1 MSGYPPFI
9 TLTPTPTITPIPQT
23 TYSNLINNVT
33 QGHFNLVQIP
43 SNILY
48 PYGMVTTGG
57 LAIPFFIIFLA
68 YFYSLWL
75 SHGNLRMASIVG
87 LMFGGMFLFTTGGL
101 GIGLPAP
108 IAPLAFGCLT
118 ASIACFIMSMFKN
131 M

>member
-1 MSGYPPFI
+1 MSGPPYI
-9 TLTPTPTITPIPQT
+9 TLNATPVITPIPQT

-33 QGHFNLVQIP
+33 QGHFNIVQLP
-43 SNILY
+43 GNALA
-48 PYGMVTTGG
+48 PYGFVTTGG
-57 LAIPFFIIFLA
+57 LAIPFFIVFLA

-108 IAPLAFGCLT
+108 IAPLAYGALC
-118 ASIACFIMSMFKN
+118 ASVAGYIMSMFKN
-131 M
+131 A